1 MNCITKIN
9 PTCLTWLLEVEN
21 PGVRYLA
28 LRDLMNLSQDD
39 HKLTA
44 AREKAHQV
52 GPITTIL
59 NAMNLMVIGKN
70 RVQAIY
76 QNTAVQSGPSIC

>member
-28 LRDLMNLSQDD
+28 LRDLMNLSQDNPE
-39 HKLTA
+39 LLA
-44 AREKAHQV
+44 AREKAHKEGQIAT
-52 GPITTIL
+52 GL
-59 NAMNLMVIGKN
+59 EAMHPDG
-70 RVQAIY
+70 Y
-76 QNTAVQSGPSIC
+76 WEEPDPD